1 MVLNCED
8 PPDFSGVGIVNEGLK
23 ISCRLL
29 NRFAIPSLDSLVINT
44 IKSCFCLIC
53 KTITVGWLFSFSF
66 LLKLIFNRMDKKL
79 LQELLKDKKIVAVV
93 CNQWGDTGKGKL
105 VDLLSSWADIIIRG
119 TGGAN
124 AGHTIS
130 VASAEHIFHLI
141 PSGILHDQDGKINIL
156 GRGVAFDPRVVI
168 EELDVLASAGLII
181 QNLKISHQA
190 PLILPYH
197 LLVDRLAEQSKKIG
211 TTGRGIGPLYVDFVN
226 RQSLFVN
233 DLFNPEIFREKL
245 NQFLLN
251 KKSILDQLDL
261 EQVKNIMLHPHLGGG
276 RFFDSQNIFN
286 LDAIVEVYTKQYADR
301 LRKFVINLEE
311 YLNRAKKENQHILL
325 EGAQGAL
332 LSIDY
337 GTTKFQTS
345 SDCTLAGLAKGCG
358 LLSSEIDYTFGIAK
372 AFYMTRVGNGPFP
385 SELGAKQSEDYC
397 AAGHSKEEEK
407 EKYAAKLTELL
418 ASNDLDQGIA
428 FRLLGREYGA
438 TTGRPRRTGWLD
450 LVALKYAM
458 QFNGHN
464 LSLTKIDVLTG
475 IEKIK
480 LCIKYKYTG
489 PEIFYAG
496 EVLKT
501 NQEIDYF
508 IPDSDILYDC
518 QPIYQEFS
526 GWTEDLTKLENY
538 QDLPGAVQD
547 LVQFIENYTC
557 AKINVLSVGPD
568 REQTIIKL

>member
-1 MVLNCED
+1 M
-8 PPDFSGVGIVNEGLK
+8 
-23 ISCRLL
+23 
-29 NRFAIPSLDSLVINT
+29 
-44 IKSCFCLIC
+44 
-53 KTITVGWLFSFSF
+53 KTE
-66 LLKLIFNRMDKKL
+66 N
-79 LQELLKDKKIVAVV
+79 LQEFLKAKKIVAVV

-105 VDLLSSWADIIIRG
+105 VDLLSSWADIIVRG

-124 AGHTIS
+124 AGHTIK
-130 VASAEHIFHLI
+130 VGEQEHVFHLI
-141 PSGILHDQDGKINIL
+141 PSGILHDSEGKINIL

-168 EELDVLASAGLII
+168 DELDLLAQNNILVK
-181 QNLKISHQA
+181 NLKISHQA

-197 LLVDRLAEQSKKIG
+197 LLIDRVADINAKVG
-211 TTGRGIGPLYVDFVN
+211 TTGRGIGPLYTDFIS

-233 DLFNPEIFREKL
+233 DIFNQDIFRAKLEK
-245 NQFLLN
+245 FLAN
-251 KKSILDQLDL
+251 KKHILAGLDKDL
-261 EQVKNIMLHPHLGGG
+261 AKQVLLHPHLGSGL
-276 RFFDSQNIFN
+276 FFDEQNI
-286 LDAIVEVYTKQYADR
+286 LSVDKIVEKYSEYALQLKD
-301 LRKFVINLEE
+301 FVINLELF
-311 YLNRAKKENQHILL
+311 LNQAKFENKNILL

-358 LLSSEIDYTFGIAK
+358 LREREVDYVFGIAK

-407 EKYAAKLTELL
+407 ENYASKVKDLL
-418 ASNDLDQGIA
+418 QADEFLQGIA
-428 FRLLGREYGA
+428 FRLMGREYGA

-458 QFNGHN
+458 QFNGKN

-475 IEKIK
+475 LEKIK
-480 LCIKYKYTG
+480 LCVKYKYTG

-496 EVLKT
+496 NILKT

-508 IPDSDILYDC
+508 IPDSDILYAC
-518 QPIYQEFS
+518 QPIYQE
-526 GWTEDLTKLENY
+526 
-538 QDLPGAVQD
+538 
-547 LVQFIENYTC
+547 LV
-557 AKINVLSVGPD
+557 VGQ
-568 REQTIIKL
+568 RI